1 MNKKKIVLVTLITT
15 VVLAIIGSLW
25 YYLTKEDDKTAL
37 TLIEKQWIEKNK
49 NQIYDFGIPTNI
61 PMFTSG
67 GSGIIFDFIK
77 DLENKGKISH
87 KRAIEKAIN
96 EYEKYRIIQ
105 DKNYVSDF
113 DKLLIETKEIE
124 NK

>member
-77 DLENKGKISH
+77 DLENKTGLV
-87 KRAIEKAIN
+87 IN
-96 EYEKYRIIQ
+96 E
-105 DKNYVSDF
+105 VSD
-113 DKLLIETKEIE
+113 DGTKTYDYSMKI
-124 NK
+124 KIFRKK